1 LNQLTEDQLANI
13 DYRGDVPKGSRLT
26 DVFAAW
32 ALWTAAWQ
40 ADRENAYNRA
50 RVQEMID
57 GFPPYDQSELDNLGQ
72 SQRTNLNLLEG
83 AAIIEAALQPYNDLT
98 SSVDY
103 VAQVE
108 TAKGDSQTRS
118 EWNQIISEEF
128 DRTLRNWHRFEFNN
142 QALSREFVV
151 HGLGV
156 VYFED
161 DFDWRWKVC
170 GLSDFILPRNTPAN
184 EEDIDYAIARRRYTT
199 TQLYQFI
206 KDEEFAK
213 QNGWNIEETKKAI
226 YWATSSRNSAP
237 TSWEWEE
244 LERELK
250 QNDVYFGRVRAK
262 EIWVLHFWV
271 REFDGT
277 ISHFLTLENGLNQD
291 FLYRNIGRFK
301 SIRNCVH
308 IFTYGIGNGYYHSVR
323 GLGYKIFPQIQ
334 VSNQLRCAVIDA
346 TFFSAGAVIQPEDS
360 VAVDEL
366 SFSYMG
372 PFTLVPPNIKF
383 VDYKRENISQN
394 ILPIVQDLSA
404 QIQNNTG
411 TYQARFPEQQGVQ
424 GRERKTKLE
433 IQAQLSKE
441 STLSTSAMNLF
452 YIPWDRVL
460 AEAFRRLTNPALSQL
475 DPGGP
480 EAFEF
485 RQRCLKRKV
494 PEDALKHIKRVRAV
508 RAVGYGSASA
518 RLLALDQVGQLAPQF
533 DEIGR
538 RNAIRDR
545 VAAYVGY
552 AQADRY
558 VPSIMSGFAGRQP
571 IDKKFAELENALLMQ
586 GQPVPVNPDDIP
598 VTHIVVHLMAI
609 HAVIAGIKQG
619 QIPAMRGSPMLHSL
633 LNHIV
638 AHVQQLTRDP
648 TRFQQVRF
656 INRGL
661 NLVEGFLTQL
671 DHNIAEAQAAIARQ
685 GEQAAAAQ
693 QLLAQ
698 RAQMGELPGGQ
709 TAGGPVTGAG
719 GGRNGSIARTA
730 GTAPALPGPAG
741 VAAAGQTTAARY
753 AQHQAAA
760 QGQPPLDPKLI
771 ADIQAH
777 QIKMQIMKDEADLK
791 NQISADQ
798 GRQKIAFEDARMAR
812 RIAREAQLMG
822 MQASRG
828 GMSGPEEA
836 ETGEI
841 NPPE

>member
-1 LNQLTEDQLANI
+1 MNQLTEDQLSNI
-13 DYRGDVPKGSRLT
+13 DYQGKIPKGSRLT

-50 RVQEMID
+50 RVQEMLD

-72 SQRTNLNLLEG
+72 AQRTNLNLLEG
-83 AAIIEAALQPYNDLT
+83 AAIVEAALQPYNDLT

-103 VAQVE
+103 IAHVE
-108 TAKGDSQTRS
+108 TAEGDAQTRS

-128 DRTLRNWHRFEFNN
+128 DRLLRAWHRFEFNN
-142 QALSREFVV
+142 QALAREFVV

-161 DFDWRWKVC
+161 DHDWRWKTC

-206 KDEEFAK
+206 KDPDFAK
-213 QNGWNIEETKKAI
+213 ENGWNIEETKKAI
-226 YWATSSRNSAP
+226 YWATSSRNSSP

-271 REFDGT
+271 KEFDGT

-301 SIRNCVH
+301 SVRNCLH
-308 IFTYGIGNGYYHSVR
+308 IFTYGIGNGYYHSIR

-346 TFFSAGAVIQPEDS
+346 TFFSSGAVIQPEDS
-360 VAVDEL
+360 VALDEL

-394 ILPIVQDLSA
+394 ILPIVQDLSS

-411 TYQARFPEQQGVQ
+411 TYQPRMPTPQQAP
-424 GRERKTKLE
+424 GRERKTKFE
-433 IQAQLSKE
+433 VQAELQKE

-460 AEAFRRLTNPALSQL
+460 TECFRRAVSPSLTQL
-475 DPGGP
+475 DPGGR
-480 EAFEF
+480 EAFDF
-485 RQRCLKRKV
+485 RQRCLKRQV
-494 PEDALKHIKRVRAV
+494 PSKALEHIKRVRAV

-518 RLLALDQVGQLAPQF
+518 RLLALDQVAQLAPQF

-558 VPSIMSGFAGRQP
+558 VPSISQGGRQP
-571 IDKKFAELENALLMQ
+571 RDKKDAELENAVLML
-586 GQPVPVNPDDIP
+586 GQSVPVDPDDIP
-598 VTHIVVHLMAI
+598 KTHIMVHLMAI

-619 QIPAMRGSPMLHSL
+619 QIPAMQGSPQLHNL

-638 AHVQQLTRDP
+638 GHVQQLTADP
-648 TRFQQVRF
+648 TRFQEVRM
-656 INRGL
+656 INKGL

-671 DHNIAEAQAAIARQ
+671 DHNIAEAQAAIAKQ
-685 GEQAAAAQ
+685 GEQASQAQ
-693 QLLAQ
+693 ALLAQ
-698 RAQMGELPGGQ
+698 RAQQGQLPGGQ
-709 TAGGPVTGAG
+709 VAGGPVTGAG
-719 GGRNGSIARTA
+719 GGRNGSVARVA
-730 GTAPALPGPAG
+730 GGAPVLMGPQG
-741 VAAAGQTTAARY
+741 VAGAAQTTAARY
-753 AQHQAAA
+753 AQHEAAA
-760 QGQPPLDPKLI
+760 QGQPPLDPQLI
-771 ADIQAH
+771 AQIQAH

-828 GMSGPEEA
+828 SMGAAGTEGVA
-836 ETGEI
+836 EGGEV
-841 NPPE
+841 

>member
-1 LNQLTEDQLANI
+1 MNQLTEDQLANI
-13 DYRGDVPKGSRLT
+13 DYLGDIPKGSRLT

-40 ADRENAYNRA
+40 ADRANAFNRA
-50 RVQEMID
+50 RIQEMID

-72 SQRTNLNLLEG
+72 AHRTNLNMLEG
-83 AAIIEAALQPYNDLT
+83 AAIIESALQPYNDLT

-103 VAQVE
+103 IAHVE
-108 TAKGDSQTRS
+108 TNEGDPQMRG

-128 DRTLRNWHRFEFNN
+128 DRLLRQWHRFEFNN
-142 QALSREFVV
+142 QALAREFVI

-184 EEDIDYAIARRRYTT
+184 EEDVDYAITRRRYTT
-199 TQLYQFI
+199 TQLYKFI
-206 KDEEFAK
+206 EDEEFAQK
-213 QNGWNIEETKKAI
+213 SGWNIEETKKAI

-244 LERELK
+244 LQRELK

-271 REFDGT
+271 REFDGS

-291 FLYRNIGRFK
+291 FLYKNIGRFK
-301 SIRNCVH
+301 SIRNCLH
-308 IFTYGIGNGYYHSVR
+308 IFTYGIGNGYYHSIR

-360 VAVDEL
+360 VALDEL

-383 VDYKRENISQN
+383 VDFKRENISQN

-411 TYQARFPEQQGVQ
+411 TYQPRAPADQMQAM

-433 IQAQLSKE
+433 VQAQLQKE
-441 STLSTSAMNLF
+441 STLSTAAMNLF

-460 AEAFRRLTNPALSQL
+460 SECFRRATSPALTQL
-475 DPGGP
+475 DPGGK
-480 EAFEF
+480 AAYEF
-485 RQRCLKRKV
+485 RQRCLKRKI
-494 PEDALKHIKRVRAV
+494 PNSALQNIKRVRAV

-518 RLLALDQVGQLAPQF
+518 RLLALDQVSQLAPQF

-538 RNAIRDR
+538 RAAIRDK

-558 VPSIMSGFAGRQP
+558 VPSITSGQANRQP
-571 IDKKFAELENALLMQ
+571 IDRKFAELENGQLQQ
-586 GQPVPVNPDDIP
+586 GIQVQVNPDDIP
-598 VTHIVVHLMAI
+598 KTHIMVHLI
-609 HAVIAGIKQG
+609 AVHNLIAGIKQG
-619 QIPAMRGSPMLHSL
+619 TLPAMQGSPQLHMF
-633 LNHIV
+633 LNHITQ
-638 AHVQQLTRDP
+638 HVQQLSADP
-648 TRFQQVRF
+648 TRFQEVRMV
-656 INRGL
+656 NKGL
-661 NLVEGFLTQL
+661 NLIEGFLTQL
-671 DHNIAEAQAAIARQ
+671 DHNIQEAQAAAAREGTQ
-685 GEQAAAAQ
+685 VAQAQAA
-693 QLLAQ
+693 LAQ
-698 RAQMGELPGGQ
+698 RAANGQLPGGV
-709 TAGGPVTGAG
+709 AGGPVTGAG
-719 GGRNGSIARTA
+719 GGRNGPVAQAA
-730 GTAPALPGPAG
+730 GNAPIMGRAG
-741 VAAAGQTTAARY
+741 VAAAGQTTASQY
-753 AQHQAAA
+753 AQHEAAA
-760 QGQPPLDPKLI
+760 QDQPPLDPKLI
-771 ADIQAH
+771 AQIQAH
-777 QIKMQIMKDEADLK
+777 QIKMQIMQQEADLK
-791 NQISADQ
+791 NKISANEGQ
-798 GRQKIAFEDARMAR
+798 QRIALEDARMAR
-812 RIAREAQLMG
+812 RIARESQLMG
-822 MQASRG
+822 MQAARG
-828 GMSGPEEA
+828 NMGSQPVEGEA
-836 ETGEI
+836 EGGE
-841 NPPE
+841 E

>member
-1 LNQLTEDQLANI
+1 MNQLTEDQLANI
-13 DYRGDVPKGSRLT
+13 DYKGDVPKGSRLT

-40 ADRENAYNRA
+40 ADRENAYNRS
-50 RVQEMID
+50 RVQEMLD

-83 AAIIEAALQPYNDLT
+83 AAIVEAALQPYNDLT

-103 VAQVE
+103 IAHVE
-108 TAKGDSQTRS
+108 TAMGDSQTRS

-128 DRTLRNWHRFEFNN
+128 DRLLRTWHRFEFNN
-142 QALSREFVV
+142 QALAREFVV

-161 DFDWRWKVC
+161 DFDWRWKTC

-213 QNGWNIEETKKAI
+213 QNGWNIDETKKAI

-244 LERELK
+244 LEREIK
-250 QNDVYFGRVRAK
+250 QNDVYYGRVRAK
-262 EIWVLHFWV
+262 EVWVLHFWV
-271 REFDGT
+271 REFDGS

-301 SIRNCVH
+301 SIKNCLH
-308 IFTYGIGNGYYHSVR
+308 IFTYGIGNGYYHSIR

-334 VSNQLRCAVIDA
+334 VSNQLRCTIIDS

-360 VAVDEL
+360 VALDEL

-372 PFTLVPPNIKF
+372 PFTLVPPNIRF
-383 VDYKRENISQN
+383 VDYKRENLAQN
-394 ILPIVQDLSA
+394 ILPIVQDLSG

-411 TYQARFPEQQGVQ
+411 TYQPRFPGQDTSSPQ

-433 IQAQLSKE
+433 IQAQLQKE
-441 STLSTSAMNLF
+441 STLSTSSMNLF

-460 AEAFRRLTNPALSQL
+460 AECFRRVTNPALSQL
-475 DPGGP
+475 DPGGK

-485 RQRCLKRKV
+485 RKRCMQRKV
-494 PEDALKHIKRVRAV
+494 PENALQHIKRVRAV

-518 RLLALDQVGQLAPQF
+518 RLLALDQVGALAPQF

-538 RNAIRDR
+538 RNAIRDK

-558 VPSIMSGFAGRQP
+558 VPSLQSGESQRQP
-571 IDKKFAELENALLMQ
+571 IDQKFAQIENGQLMQ
-586 GQPVPVNPDDIP
+586 SVPVQVNQTDNPT
-598 VTHIVVHLMAI
+598 THIMVHLTAI
-609 HAVIAGIKQG
+609 YGLINGIKQG
-619 QIPAMRGSPMLHSL
+619 SIPPEAGSQMLHNF
-633 LNHIV
+633 LNHITQ
-638 AHVQQLTRDP
+638 HVQQLTQDP
-648 TRFQQVRF
+648 TRFQQVRQL
-656 INRGL
+656 NKGL

-671 DHNIAEAQAAIARQ
+671 DHNIAEAQAAMARE
-685 GEQAAAAQ
+685 GTQAVQA
-693 QLLAQ
+693 LLQA
-698 RAQMGELPGGQ
+698 RAQAGEMPGGQ
-709 TAGGPVTGAG
+709 PSGGPVTGAG
-719 GGRNGSIARTA
+719 GGRNGQVAQAA
-730 GTAPALPGPAG
+730 GGAPPIMGPQG
-741 VAAAGQTTAARY
+741 VAQAGQTTATQY
-753 AQHQAAA
+753 AQHMAAI

-771 ADIQAH
+771 AELQAH
-777 QIKMQIMKDEADLK
+777 QIKMQIMQEEASLK
-791 NQISADQ
+791 NQIIANQ

-812 RIAREAQLMG
+812 RLARESQLMG

-828 GMSGPEEA
+828 QMGGEA
-836 ETGEI
+836 ETGEA
-841 NPPE
+841 EGGEV

>member
-1 LNQLTEDQLANI
+1 ML
-13 DYRGDVPKGSRLT
+13 
-26 DVFAAW
+26 
-32 ALWTAAWQ
+32 
-40 ADRENAYNRA
+40 
-50 RVQEMID
+50 D

-72 SQRTNLNLLEG
+72 SQRTNLNMLEG
-83 AAIIEAALQPYNDLT
+83 AALVEAALQPYNDLT

-103 VAQVE
+103 IAHVE
-108 TAKGDSQTRS
+108 TAEGDAQTRS

-128 DRTLRNWHRFEFNN
+128 DRLLRTWHRFEFNN

-161 DFDWRWKVC
+161 DYDWRWKVC

-226 YWATSSRNSAP
+226 YWATSSRNSSP

-262 EIWVLHFWV
+262 EVWVLHFWV

-301 SIRNCVH
+301 SVRNCLHV
-308 IFTYGIGNGYYHSVR
+308 FTYGIGNGYYHSIR

-360 VAVDEL
+360 VALDEL

-394 ILPIVQDLSA
+394 ILPIVQDLSS

-411 TYQARFPEQQGVQ
+411 TYQARLPEQPAAGK
-424 GRERKTKLE
+424 ERKTKLE
-433 IQAQLSKE
+433 IQAELQKQ

-460 AEAFRRLTNPALSQL
+460 AECYRRAVNPGLTQL
-475 DPGGP
+475 DPGGR
-480 EAFEF
+480 EAYEF
-485 RQRCLKRKV
+485 RQRCLKRRV
-494 PEDALKHIKRVRAV
+494 PDRALEHFKRVRAV
-508 RAVGYGSASA
+508 RAIGYGSASA
-518 RLLALDQVGQLAPQF
+518 RLLALDQVAQLAPQF

-558 VPSIMSGFAGRQP
+558 VPSISQGGRQP
-571 IDKKFAELENALLMQ
+571 RDKKDAELENAVLML
-586 GQPVPVNPDDIP
+586 GQTVPVDPDDLP
-598 VTHIVVHLMAI
+598 RTHIMVHLMAI

-619 QIPAMRGSPMLHSL
+619 QIPAMQGSPMLHNL

-638 AHVQQLTRDP
+638 QHVQQLTADP
-648 TRFQQVRF
+648 TRFQEVRMV
-656 INRGL
+656 NKGL

-671 DHNIAEAQAAIARQ
+671 DHNIAEAQQAIAAQ
-685 GEQAAAAQ
+685 GEQASQAQ
-693 QLLAQ
+693 ALLAQ
-698 RAQMGELPGGQ
+698 RAAQGQLPGGQ
-709 TAGGPVTGAG
+709 VSGGPVTGAG
-719 GGRNGSIARTA
+719 GGRKGSVAQVA
-730 GTAPALPGPAG
+730 GGAPVLMGPAG
-741 VAAAGQTTAARY
+741 VAQAGQTTAARY
-753 AQHQAAA
+753 AQHEAAA
-760 QGQPPLDPKLI
+760 QGQPPLDPQLI
-771 ADIQAH
+771 AQIQAH
-777 QIKMQIMKDEADLK
+777 QIKMQIMKEEGDLK
-791 NQISADQ
+791 NQIAADQ

-812 RIAREAQLMG
+812 RISREAQLMG
-822 MQASRG
+822 MQASHGSMGTPGTEGVAEG
-828 GMSGPEEA
+828 GEV
-836 ETGEI
+836 
-841 NPPE
+841 